1 MNFFP
6 SLADFV
12 LKRRIVVITFGF
24 LVALLL
30 MAGAPN
36 INFDTDA
43 RVFFDKNNPDRI
55 ALDNF
60 EAAYSKDDNL
70 AFVLSPKDGNVFSAE
85 TLKAVGQL
93 TEEAWLLPYVRTVN
107 SLTNYQNSY
116 AEDDSLVVEDL
127 ITDIN
132 NISPSEISLA

>member
-12 LKRRIVVITFGF
+12 LKRRIVVIIFGF

-60 EAAYSKDDNL
+60 
-70 AFVLSPKDGNVFSAE
+70 
-85 TLKAVGQL
+85 
-93 TEEAWLLPYVRTVN
+93 
-107 SLTNYQNSY
+107 
-116 AEDDSLVVEDL
+116 
-127 ITDIN
+127 
-132 NISPSEISLA
+132 